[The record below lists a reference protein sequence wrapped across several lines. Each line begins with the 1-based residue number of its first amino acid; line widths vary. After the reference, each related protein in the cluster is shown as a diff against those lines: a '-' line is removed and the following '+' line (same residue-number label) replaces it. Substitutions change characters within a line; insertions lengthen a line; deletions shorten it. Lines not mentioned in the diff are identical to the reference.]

1 MSYMWRRFQEDGL
14 NVEKIKEDIDS
25 VLVKTLLVAD
35 DAIPNQP
42 NSFEVYGFDIMLDQH
57 LTPWL
62 IEVNSSPSL
71 ACDFAV
77 DIDVKHKMM
86 EDTIRLVNPLPFDR
100 EALREALEER
110 MATIEMERKRPYAN
124 PSAMSR
130 AAVEKTSSTPTRM
143 TQSQKITNH
152 HLNRILR
159 GKLPRVPCSGVAPE
173 HLGGYKQIAPGSM
186 VYDKA
191 LKMKRRCLFSHRK
204 KNT

>member
-1 MSYMWRRFQEDGL
+1 MWRRFEEDGL

-71 ACDFAV
+71 ACDFKV
-77 DIDVKHKMM
+77 DVDVKHQMM
-86 EDTIRLVNPLPFDR
+86 QDTIRLVNPLPFDR
-100 EALREALEER
+100 EALREAVEDR
-110 MATIEMERKRPYAN
+110 MTTIETERKRPYAT

-130 AAVEKTSSTPTRM
+130 AAVENASSSTPTRM
-143 TQSQKITNH
+143 TQSQKNTNH

-159 GKLPRVPCSGVAPE
+159 GKLPRVPCSGVVAPE
-173 HLGGYKQIAPGSM
+173 HLGGYKQIAPWSL

-204 KNT
+204 KST